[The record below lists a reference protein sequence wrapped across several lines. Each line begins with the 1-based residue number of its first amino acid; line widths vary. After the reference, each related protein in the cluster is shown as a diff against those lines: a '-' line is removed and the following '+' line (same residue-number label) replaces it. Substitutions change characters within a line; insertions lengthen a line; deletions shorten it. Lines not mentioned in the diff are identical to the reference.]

1 MAKASE
7 LRGLTV
13 EELQQQ
19 LEDRRE
25 DLFQL
30 RIQNATHQ
38 LENYAQLSANRR
50 EVARIMTV
58 LTEKVR
64 ADDDAGE
71 NKETED

>member
-19 LEDRRE
+19 LEERRE

-71 NKETED
+71 NTETED

>member
-1 MAKASE
+1 
-7 LRGLTV
+7 V

-19 LEDRRE
+19 LEERRE

-38 LENYAQLSANRR
+38 LENYAQLSSNRR

-64 ADDDAGE
+64 ADDDADE
-71 NKETED
+71 TKETED

>member
-19 LEDRRE
+19 LEERRE

-71 NKETED
+71 NKETEG

>member
-7 LRGLTV
+7 LRELTV

-19 LEDRRE
+19 LDERKE

-38 LENYAQLSANRR
+38 LENYAQISTNRR

-64 ADDDAGE
+64 AADDAGD
-71 NKETED
+71 NDETED

>member
-19 LEDRRE
+19 LEERRE

-38 LENYAQLSANRR
+38 LENYAQLSSNRR

-64 ADDDAGE
+64 ADDDADE
-71 NKETED
+71 TKETED

>member
-38 LENYAQLSANRR
+38 LENYAQLSTNRR

-71 NKETED
+71 DTETED

>member
-19 LEDRRE
+19 LEERRE

-38 LENYAQLSANRR
+38 LENYAQLSSNRR

-64 ADDDAGE
+64 ADDDADE
-71 NKETED
+71 TKKTED

>member
-13 EELQQQ
+13 QELQQQ
-19 LEDRRE
+19 LEERRE

-64 ADDDAGE
+64 ADDETGNIE
-71 NKETED
+71 ETED

>member
-1 MAKASE
+1 LAKASE

-13 EELQQQ
+13 EELQQH
-19 LEDRRE
+19 LEERRE

-64 ADDDAGE
+64 ADDEAGE
-71 NKETED
+71 IQETED

>member
-13 EELQQQ
+13 EELQQH
-19 LEDRRE
+19 LEERRE

-64 ADDDAGE
+64 ADDEAGE
-71 NKETED
+71 IQETED

>member
-1 MAKASE
+1 LAKASE

-19 LEDRRE
+19 LEERRE

-38 LENYAQLSANRR
+38 LENYAQLSSNRR

-64 ADDDAGE
+64 ADDDADE
-71 NKETED
+71 TKKTED

>member
-13 EELQQQ
+13 QELQQQ
-19 LEDRRE
+19 LEERRE
-25 DLFQL
+25 DVFQL

-64 ADDDAGE
+64 ADDETGKIE
-71 NKETED
+71 ETED

>member
-19 LEDRRE
+19 LEERRE

>member
-19 LEDRRE
+19 LEERRE

-64 ADDDAGE
+64 ADDDAGK

>member
-1 MAKASE
+1 LAKASE

-19 LEDRRE
+19 LEERRE

-71 NKETED
+71 NKETEG

>member
-1 MAKASE
+1 LAKASE

-19 LEDRRE
+19 LEERRE

>member
-1 MAKASE
+1 LAKASE

-19 LEDRRE
+19 LEERRE

-38 LENYAQLSANRR
+38 LENYAQLSSNRR

-64 ADDDAGE
+64 ADDDADE
-71 NKETED
+71 TKETED

>member
-13 EELQQQ
+13 EELQEQ
-19 LEDRRE
+19 LEERRE

-30 RIQNATHQ
+30 QIQNATHQ
-38 LENYAQLSANRR
+38 LENYAQLSSNRR

-64 ADDDAGE
+64 ADDDADE
-71 NKETED
+71 TKETED